1 MKYRETWEESFFSTL
16 RMAEGIC
23 LGVKSG
29 RDLSEALENERNF
42 RIPSTMMAI
51 DTLLEYGWERA
62 VNVALSNGEKAEDIL
77 TPESL
82 SETVGR
88 IMAGSFVD
96 SLEILQKEE
105 NISDE
110 EVVSFL
116 EHYYK
121 ETDGVVY
128 QDEGEVCCWDLH
140 NLYLDY
146 HYPNN

>member
-1 MKYRETWEESFFSTL
+1 MMYTETQEESFFSTL

-29 RDLSEALENERNF
+29 WDLSTSFENERDF

-62 VNVALSNGEKAEDIL
+62 ANIALLNGAKAKDVI
-77 TPESL
+77 TPEEL
-82 SETVGR
+82 AEFVGR

-96 SLEILQKEE
+96 SLEFLQKEE
-105 NISDE
+105 GISDE

-116 EHYYK
+116 EYYYK

-128 QDEGEVCCWDLH
+128 RNEGEVCCWDLH
-140 NLYLDY
+140 NLYLEWR
-146 HYPNN
+146 NK